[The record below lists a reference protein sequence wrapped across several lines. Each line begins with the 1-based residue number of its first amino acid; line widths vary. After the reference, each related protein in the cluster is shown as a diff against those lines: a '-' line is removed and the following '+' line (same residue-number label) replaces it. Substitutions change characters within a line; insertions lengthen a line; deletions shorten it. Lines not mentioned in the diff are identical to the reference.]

1 MKTNYKNIY
10 LRTKQMLTQPA
21 IAWPEV
27 LQEDFSVRDTFRNYL
42 FPIAIWI
49 SVIVFLLSLIQYSSL
64 QAVGVGMVHLI
75 STISGAWLTYLI
87 IRGCL

>member
-27 LQEDFSVRDTFRNYL
+27 LQEDFSELPFPDRHLDFGNCISAQSDSVQFVAGCGSGHGQSDIYDQRGMAYL
-42 FPIAIWI
+42 PDYPGIP
-49 SVIVFLLSLIQYSSL
+49 L
-64 QAVGVGMVHLI
+64 
-75 STISGAWLTYLI
+75 
-87 IRGCL
+87 